1 MSEVCQRCV
10 REVSGAAFRPLGI
23 GTDSAG
29 LCPRVGSHPG
39 SREPTSG
46 PALSKSSPDKWG
58 HCPGKGAWLGGGGWG
73 ERRVLTSP
81 RVFPLPSQRHC
92 GLGLT
97 LAGTASFPFVV
108 ALLQ

>member
-10 REVSGAAFRPLGI
+10 REVSGAAFQPLGI

-46 PALSKSSPDKWG
+46 LALSKSSPDKWG
-58 HCPGKGAWLGGGGWG
+58 HCPGKGAWLGGEGGESVESSLARG
-73 ERRVLTSP
+73 FSHSP
-81 RVFPLPSQRHC
+81 AITTVVWASP
-92 GLGLT
+92 
-97 LAGTASFPFVV
+97 LAGTACFPFVV
-108 ALLQ
+108 ALLP